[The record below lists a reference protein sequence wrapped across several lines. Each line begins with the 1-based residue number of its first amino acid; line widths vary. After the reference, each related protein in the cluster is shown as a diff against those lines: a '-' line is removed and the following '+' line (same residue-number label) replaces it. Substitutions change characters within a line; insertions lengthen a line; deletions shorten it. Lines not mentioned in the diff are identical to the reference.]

1 MNKTYYY
8 VKLSSQIIAAHSC
21 SDTWTIR
28 SRNSV
33 GNRNTYPRQCR
44 EKRVRYAISFV
55 NTN

>member
-8 VKLSSQIIAAHSC
+8 MKLSSQIIAAHSC

-28 SRNSV
+28 SGNSV

-44 EKRVRYAISFV
+44 EKKSTVCNQFC
-55 NTN
+55 